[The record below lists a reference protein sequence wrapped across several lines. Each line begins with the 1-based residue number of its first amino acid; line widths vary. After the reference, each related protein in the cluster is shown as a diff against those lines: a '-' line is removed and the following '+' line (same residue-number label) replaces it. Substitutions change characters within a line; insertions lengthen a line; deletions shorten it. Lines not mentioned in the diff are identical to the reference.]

1 MSEQAQTAA
10 DRFDRAYGDLT
21 HMPDLTRTEAR
32 TIRVSAP
39 IVGDVQTFTVQTLR
53 RRDEGDS
60 VFIEYHDRGGALR
73 LVLPPTVA
81 DAIARQRDALTAKV
95 RRRVGR
101 ESAAARKARGE
112 VPAFLKFKPKRKT
125 RRKPPTAGD
134 AAQPS
139 GAT

>member
-1 MSEQAQTAA
+1 MNDSAA
-10 DRFDRAYGDLT
+10 ERFDKAYGALVGMADVT
-21 HMPDLTRTEAR
+21 KTEAR
-32 TIRVSAP
+32 TLRVASA

-112 VPAFLKFKPKRKT
+112 VPAFLKFKPKRKAK
-125 RRKPPTAGD
+125 RKPAPP
-134 AAQPS
+134 AAPQP
-139 GAT
+139 GAP